1 MAKDE
6 SVPWGYATERTWR
19 NTLWITYKLT
29 SQAWQGLWDRQGGKC
44 AGCLAEFAHPI
55 DRTQRERFGVK
66 PQVDHR
72 HRKGETG
79 ITAIDCK
86 TEDVRGLLCGPCNRL
101 LGTLQD
107 NKPQLERLAAYLKQ
121 HGDYYG

>member
-6 SVPWGYATERTWR
+6 LVPWGYAKEATWKQ
-19 NTLWITYKLT
+19 NIWLSYKLN
-29 SQAWQGLWDRQGGKC
+29 AQGWRALWDKQGGKC
-44 AGCLAEFAHPI
+44 AGCLTEFAHPV
-55 DRTQRERFGVK
+55 DKQARFGVK
-66 PQVDHR
+66 AQVDHR
-72 HRKGETG
+72 HKKGETG
-79 ITAIDCK
+79 IVGMDCK

-107 NKPQLERLAAYLKQ
+107 NKAQLERLAAYLKQ